1 MSENSQNEVNTLGFA
16 AAKELREN
24 FKQVEEIMAGFAK
37 SYENMKLDPF
47 NLTQA
52 YGEWW
57 KAVSSDPQVFMQ
69 KNMEYWQKS
78 LELGQQAMM
87 ALMGQK
93 PASVVTADKGDRRF
107 SHEDWSEKPIFD
119 VIKQSYLLTS
129 QWMRTLV
136 SDVEG
141 LDDHTSDRV
150 KFFTER
156 FMDAMSPTNFAL
168 TNPAVLEK
176 IKETKGANIVHGLK
190 NMLEDLETG
199 KGELRIRMTD
209 TKAFELGKNVAVT
222 PGKVV
227 FQNRMFQL
235 IQYTPSTEKA
245 LKRPLMVVPPWINKF
260 YIMDLQ
266 PKNSLLKWLVD
277 QGHTVFVISWV
288 NPDET
293 YADTG
298 FDSYIK
304 EGVLTAVDAIQYET
318 GESEI
323 NAIGYCIGGTLLT
336 STLAYM
342 KAKGDERIKS
352 ATFFTTMINFS
363 EPGELGLFID
373 DQQVSG
379 LESTMEK
386 TGYLDGSQMAGAF
399 NLLRAN
405 DLIWSFYVN
414 NYLLGNDPR
423 PFDLLYWNGDSTRM
437 PAKMHSWYLRNLYLQ
452 NDLCKP
458 KALSVDG
465 VPLDVT
471 AIDVPACFI
480 SAVEDHIAPWKSTYM
495 GARLFSGPTRFILG
509 GSGHIAGIINPPAAK
524 KYGYRV
530 SDQLVENADEWMAAT
545 PVSEGSWWPEW
556 DKWVR
561 VLNPAEVAARTP
573 GTKLTP
579 IEDAP
584 GTYVKVK
591 LGEPVPK
598 VTMTV
603 LPPASAAL
611 VIEAKAEPKK
621 AEAPKEA
628 KQAEAPA
635 AEAPKAE
642 VAKAEKPKS
651 APKAEKPKAAKS
663 EAKAAAP
670 KEAKPE
676 VKAEPAKSEKPVAKA
691 EAPKAEKTE
700 AKAEAPKAE
709 KPVVKAEAP
718 KAESTEAKAAEPAK
732 APEASAKPAAEEK
745 KPAAKKP
752 ASKKAPP
759 QA

>member
-1 MSENSQNEVNTLGFA
+1 MSENAQNEVNTLGFA
-16 AAKELREN
+16 AAKELRDN

-52 YGEWW
+52 YGDWW
-57 KAVSSDPQVFMQ
+57 KAVSSDPQAFMQ
-69 KNMEYWQKS
+69 KNIEYWQKS

-93 PASVVTADKGDRRF
+93 PEPVVIPAKSDRRF

-141 LDDHTSDRV
+141 LDEHTSERV

-176 IKETKGANIVHGLK
+176 IKETKGANLVHGLK

-222 PGKVV
+222 PGKVI

-245 LKRPLMVVPPWINKF
+245 LKRPLLVVPPWINKF

-298 FDSYIK
+298 FDAYIK
-304 EGVLTAVDAIQYET
+304 EGVLTAVDAVQAET
-318 GESEI
+318 GETEI

-336 STLAYM
+336 SALAYM
-342 KAKGDERIKS
+342 KATGDSRIKS

-373 DQQVSG
+373 DAQVSG

-471 AIDVPACFI
+471 SIDVPACFI

-561 VLNPAEVAARTP
+561 TLNPAEVAARTP
-573 GTKLTP
+573 GAKLTP

-603 LPPASAAL
+603 LPKLDAAP

-621 AEAPKEA
+621 A
-628 KQAEAPA
+628 
-635 AEAPKAE
+635 APKAE
-642 VAKAEKPKS
+642 
-651 APKAEKPKAAKS
+651 
-663 EAKAAAP
+663 AAP
-670 KEAKPE
+670 KEAKKAEAKETAPKVEKVATPKAAKPKATKAETKAAPKAEQPKAAKVE
-676 VKAEPAKSEKPVAKA
+676 VKAETPKADAKPEVKPEVANPDLKAEPATTTESSEKPA
-691 EAPKAEKTE
+691 TE
-700 AKAEAPKAE
+700 T
-709 KPVVKAEAP
+709 
-718 KAESTEAKAAEPAK
+718 S
-732 APEASAKPAAEEK
+732 KPAAQK
-745 KPAAKKP
+745 T
-752 ASKKAPP
+752 PP